1 MVNLK
6 NVLESNIIN
15 TKGIVYKIT
24 NLVTG
29 KVYIGKTI
37 NSFRV
42 RYFGKLGNCKV
53 FRTHNDELQMD
64 LYEYGLSNFK
74 VELLAKNIFDEDLL
88 GEIEKEAIT
97 EYGKYFHMYNKV
109 YNNIS
114 CENTKLIKR
123 SIIKDFLNLD
133 IPDNYKSRFMYMCTF
148 MDCENNLVV
157 GKTSDRRKIK
167 ENELKDILKLSE
179 RETIR
184 TKKYLLEQNLISI
197 ENNFIKV
204 NLPLNYRDLVDSK
217 DFIRN
222 VYEQLPISR
231 TKRLS
236 QLLYVLNYYHYDFKV
251 LCENPIETEREN
263 IRELTFGGVFKKIGV
278 NRKTASRLKGDLLN
292 IKIENVA

>member
-15 TKGIVYKIT
+15 TNGVVYKIT

-74 VELLAKNIFDEDLL
+74 VELLVENILDEDLL
-88 GEIEKEAIT
+88 AEIEKIAID
-97 EYGKYFHMYNKV
+97 EYKKYFHMYNKV
-109 YNNIS
+109 YNNINR
-114 CENTKLIKR
+114 ENAKLIKR
-123 SIIKDFLNLD
+123 SIIKDFLDLD
-133 IPDNYKSRFMYMCTF
+133 IPHNYKSRFMYMCTF

-167 ENELKDILKLSE
+167 DSELKDILRLGKT
-179 RETIR
+179 ETAR
-184 TKKYLLEQNLISI
+184 TKKYLLENNLISI

-231 TKRLS
+231 TKKLS

-251 LCENPIETEREN
+251 LCENPIETDEEN
-263 IRELTFGGVFKKIGV
+263 IRKISFSSIFKRMGKS
-278 NRKTASRLKGDLLN
+278 KSQTSRLKSDLLN